1 MVEDHGAPLVV
12 EYSLPRWRPAAEPLM
27 VVAAVASVIAAVF
40 LSSRV
45 DLSLDGG
52 AAATTTRGRER
63 RRAKGVVGSK
73 AAKAALAKAS

>member
-1 MVEDHGAPLVV
+1 M
-12 EYSLPRWRPAAEPLM
+12 
-27 VVAAVASVIAAVF
+27 VAAVASVIAAVF

-52 AAATTTRGRER
+52 GGGGDDDDEEEEKKKK
-63 RRAKGVVGSK
+63 KGVVGSK